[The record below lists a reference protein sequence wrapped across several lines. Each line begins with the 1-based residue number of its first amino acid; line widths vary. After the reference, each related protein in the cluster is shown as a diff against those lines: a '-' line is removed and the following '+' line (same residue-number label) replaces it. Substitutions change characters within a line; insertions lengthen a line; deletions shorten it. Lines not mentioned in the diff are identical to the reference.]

1 MLLINKR
8 KQQHQGAQT
17 QNVKTTIVNKEQKVV
32 NMKGNRINQRQSHKT
47 REKKKTRTCCSMDD
61 KNHNNKT
68 MKKTKDIENPNLM

>member
-32 NMKGNRINQRQSHKT
+32 NMKGNSINQRQSHKT
-47 REKKKTRTCCSMDD
+47 SKQKKK
-61 KNHNNKT
+61 KHKF
-68 MKKTKDIENPNLM
+68 